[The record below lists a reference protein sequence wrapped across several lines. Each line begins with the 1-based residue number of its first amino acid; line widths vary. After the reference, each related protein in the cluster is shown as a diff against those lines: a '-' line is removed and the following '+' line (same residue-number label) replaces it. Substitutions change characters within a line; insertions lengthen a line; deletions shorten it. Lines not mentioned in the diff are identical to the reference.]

1 MPVTYV
7 TGDMAGEIESPVYAI
22 LKLTRQIDKLKLP
35 EGYGSSSHQRGA
47 AVRHLD
53 ATR

>member
-22 LKLTRQIDKLKLP
+22 LKLGDGDRQNPNARKAIR
-35 EGYGSSSHQRGA
+35 SSSTSARA
-47 AVRHLD
+47 A
-53 ATR
+53 